1 MPQPQAFWE
10 ADLICS
16 CLLLGRLVSKLWGLC
31 SRLSSRQEERVGDR
45 LHSLPWD
52 PALRTTDSRCLH
64 RLAIL
69 ETPGKVGFRQNCP
82 IWASR

>member
-31 SRLSSRQEERVGDR
+31 IRLSSRQEERVGDR
-45 LHSLPWD
+45 LHSLPCQN
-52 PALRTTDSRCLH
+52 T
-64 RLAIL
+64 
-69 ETPGKVGFRQNCP
+69 GVGSLSPLQGIFPTLVSC
-82 IWASR
+82 IAGGFFTS